1 MKILTINAND
11 SIGGAARAAYNLF
24 NSLSDFDID
33 SKMLVSTKYSNNYS
47 VIGPQSKKNKFI
59 SLVSPYIDSLPKKF
73 FSTENENLHSAAWYS
88 NLKAKNIN
96 KIDCDII
103 HLHWIQGGTLSV
115 KEIGKLNKPI
125 VWTLHDMWPFSGAEH
140 YSNGSLRYRDG
151 YNSNNRP
158 EGEIGFD
165 LNRWTWKRKLKAWS
179 KIKNLTIV
187 APSNWMA
194 ECARQSVLFVGRR
207 IEVIHVGLDHNL
219 YRPRNKDII
228 RELLDFPP
236 DKKIILIG
244 AMNFL
249 KDKRKG
255 GFLLKEGFKRLAKD
269 GHQKDSII
277 YILGTSAPKV
287 EEDFGFKTYYYG
299 TGRDD
304 LSLALL
310 YSAADVFVAPSV
322 EENFSATVFES
333 LSCGTPVVAF
343 NIGGMPDMIRHQ
355 KNGYLAEPFNIDD
368 LAEGINWVL
377 RNSKMKNLRNNAR
390 SFIERE
396 CTLNIQA
403 NRYLDL
409 YKSILNKE
417 KKI

>member
-1 MKILTINAND
+1 MKVLTINSND
-11 SIGGAARAAYNLF
+11 NIGGAARAAYNLF

-59 SLVSPYIDSLPKKF
+59 SLVSPYIDNLPKKF

-140 YSNGSLRYRDG
+140 YSNGSLRYREG

-165 LNRWTWKRKLKAWS
+165 LNRWVWKHKIRAWRK
-179 KIKNLTIV
+179 IQNLTVV

-194 ECARQSVLFVGRR
+194 QCARRSLLFKDHRV
-207 IEVIHVGLDHNL
+207 EVIHVGLDHEL
-219 YRPRNKDII
+219 YRPR
-228 RELLDFPP
+228 
-236 DKKIILIG
+236 DKKTVRKILDMSLDKKVILIG

-255 GFLLKEGFKRLAKD
+255 GHLLKKTFVKLVEEGFNRNTEL
-269 GHQKDSII
+269 
-277 YILGTSAPKV
+277 YILGTAAPKV
-287 EEDFGFKTYYYG
+287 EENFGFKTHYFG
-299 TGRDD
+299 TNRDD

-310 YSAADVFVAPSV
+310 YSAADVFISPAI

-343 NIGGMPDMIRHQ
+343 NIGGMPDMITHF
-355 KNGYLAEPFNIDD
+355 KSGYLAKPFDTFD
-368 LAEGINWVL
+368 LAKGISWVL
-377 RNSKMKNLRNNAR
+377 ENKEELALRTFARNFVEK
-390 SFIERE
+390 E
-396 CTLNIQA
+396 CTLKIQA
-403 NRYLDL
+403 KRYFEL
-409 YKSILNKE
+409 YKSVLK
-417 KKI
+417 

>member
-1 MKILTINAND
+1 MKVLTINTND
-11 SIGGAARAAYNLF
+11 SVGGAARAAFNLF
-24 NSLSDFDID
+24 NSLSDLDIK
-33 SKMLVSTKYSNNYS
+33 SKMLVTSKNSDHKSVLGPKTK
-47 VIGPQSKKNKFI
+47 IRKFL
-59 SLVSPYIDSLPKKF
+59 SLVGPYIDDIPKKY
-73 FSTENENLHSAAWYS
+73 FSTQNENLHSSAWFS
-88 NLKAKNIN
+88 NLNARKIN

-103 HLHWIQGGTLSV
+103 HLHWVQGGALSIETIA
-115 KEIGKLNKPI
+115 KINKPI

-140 YSNGSLRYRDG
+140 YSNGSSRYKDG
-151 YNSNNRP
+151 YNKNNRP
-158 EGEIGFD
+158 KGESGFD
-165 LNRWTWKRKLKAWS
+165 INRWTWKRKLKAWN

-187 APSNWMA
+187 APSNWIA
-194 ECARQSVLFVGRR
+194 DCAKESVLFAGRR

-219 YRPRNKDII
+219 YRPRNKNIV
-228 RELLDFPP
+228 RELLDFPL

-255 GFLLKEGFKRLAKD
+255 GSLLKEAFNKLAKD
-269 GHQKDSII
+269 GYQKDSII

-287 EEDFGFKTYYYG
+287 EEDFGFKTYYFG

-343 NIGGMPDMIRHQ
+343 NIGGMPDMIKHYN
-355 KNGYLAEPFNIDD
+355 NGYLAEPFNTSD

-377 RNSKMKNLRNNAR
+377 NNSDLNNLSLNAR
-390 SFIERE
+390 SFIEKE
-396 CTLNIQA
+396 CTLNVQA
-403 NRYLDL
+403 NRYISL
-409 YKSILNKE
+409 YKSILKE
-417 KKI
+417 RKIK